1 MKQLYTI
8 FTAVAASVFSISCS
22 DDNNIG
28 TSMNDLDFATIQTKS
43 FVEEDDSKELSG
55 AINGQIATLLNTAGP
70 EIAGTLNRMLPMT
83 DGEYNEIATFTNDLV
98 KNCTTEAETYITI
111 FDWIVANISYEYGY
125 DNEPY
130 PVFKNKKAICQGY
143 SNLLNVMLTSQGIP
157 CINVNGLLLA
167 YPGGGH
173 AWNYVYYNNRWY
185 VSDPTNNMRA
195 SLVSYSKYQ
204 HLSPTS
210 IDAILFEDEYC
221 TYTFY
226 ESQLNIHSI
235 KANSQS
241 VSIPYSVKGIKVT
254 SLNPATAISPDIEE
268 IYIGSNIK
276 TLGENFIGLSTWAP
290 NLQRVFVDPDNT
302 NLESF
307 SNVVYKKNGT
317 DYSMYFIPSAVRHIE
332 LKPIANF
339 DKESSIKNLHNLETV
354 TFVPGTASIGAY
366 TVEKCPKLH
375 TAYVAN
381 STTIDESAFT
391 GVAADFKIIRG
402 DYTNIVPVKY

>member
-8 FTAVAASVFSISCS
+8 FTAVAASVISISCS

-28 TSMNDLDFATIQTKS
+28 TSMNDIDFATMQTKS

-83 DGEYNEIATFTNDLV
+83 DEEYNEIATFTNNLV

-210 IDAILFEDEYC
+210 IDAILFEDECC

-235 KANSQS
+235 KANSTS

-276 TLGENFIGLSTWAP
+276 TLGENFIGLATWAP

-317 DYSMYFIPSAVRHIE
+317 DYSICFIPSAVRHIE

-381 STTIDESAFT
+381 STSIDESAFT